1 MFRLSI
7 TFLLLCSAISCS
19 KSTQQASAPLAEF
32 TVELNRKNFKE
43 WFAQCYP
50 SHDELKWRLLGWEQH
65 TAPGFRLAKASRK
78 PLMLWLE
85 DGHPLGGTSDHGRE
99 LRDTFGDLDLVP
111 VLGKYV
117 IAADDFNRAPK
128 IIDSAQGELIVFTPG
143 GEIIGR
149 TSATDVPAVVEFLT
163 TGLDSFAS
171 MSAEES
177 GATISEDL
185 LSGASRTE
193 DDFPDE
199 GLSLEVFTR
208 AVNSLDINTI
218 KRNPWNKD
226 YIWFNSDEIKRFV
239 KPIKISGKKSL
250 ATDLLGRIID
260 HGLLPPYVG
269 APSSWDHE
277 NTLESELIFSCN
289 SIIKSRSTY
298 LISGSA
304 HYEQDGK
311 VLNVQMRGTAMYD
324 DSRDQF
330 GLLEIIA
337 LAEYVDGNNA
347 PQLFTTALRKVTSID
362 GWHRVPPKALSDYA
376 DAYYSVSGS
385 GNPNK

>member
-1 MFRLSI
+1 
-7 TFLLLCSAISCS
+7 
-19 KSTQQASAPLAEF
+19 
-32 TVELNRKNFKE
+32 
-43 WFAQCYP
+43 
-50 SHDELKWRLLGWEQH
+50 
-65 TAPGFRLAKASRK
+65 
-78 PLMLWLE
+78 
-85 DGHPLGGTSDHGRE
+85 
-99 LRDTFGDLDLVP
+99 
-111 VLGKYV
+111 
-117 IAADDFNRAPK
+117 
-128 IIDSAQGELIVFTPG
+128 VFTPG
-143 GEIIGR
+143 GKIIGR

-177 GATISEDL
+177 GATISEDWL
-185 LSGASRTE
+185 GGASRTE

-208 AVNSLDINTI
+208 AANSLDINTI

-226 YIWFNSDEIKRFV
+226 YIWFNSEEIKRFV

-330 GLLEIIA
+330 GLLEIVA
-337 LAEYVDGNNA
+337 LAEYIDGNNA
-347 PQLFTTALRKVTSID
+347 PQLFTTALRKVTSVD
-362 GWHRVPPKALSDYA
+362 DWNRVPPKALSDYA

>member
-1 MFRLSI
+1 MSRLSI
-7 TFLLLCSAISCS
+7 TFLLLCATISCS
-19 KSTQQASAPLAEF
+19 ESSQQAPAPLAEF
-32 TVELNRKNFKE
+32 TVDLNRKNFKE

-50 SHDELKWRLLGWEQH
+50 SHEELQWRLLGWEQH
-65 TAPGFRLAKASRK
+65 TAPGFKFSKIGRK

-85 DGHPLGGTSDHGRE
+85 DGHPMGATSAHGRE
-99 LRDTFGDLDLVP
+99 LRATFGDSDLVP
-111 VLGKYV
+111 IIGKYV

-143 GEIIGR
+143 GKIVGR
-149 TSATDVPAVVEFLT
+149 TSATDVPTVVEFLT
-163 TGLDSFAS
+163 TSLDSFSGMGAD
-171 MSAEES
+171 ES
-177 GATISEDL
+177 DATISEDL
-185 LSGASRTE
+185 LNGASHTE

-199 GLSLEVFTR
+199 GLCLEVFTR
-208 AVNSLDINTI
+208 AANSLDLDTVQ
-218 KRNPWNKD
+218 RNPWNKD

-239 KPIKISGKKSL
+239 KPIKISGKNSL
-250 ATDLLGRIID
+250 AADLLDRIIN

-269 APSSWDHE
+269 APSSWNHE
-277 NTLESELIFSCN
+277 SILKSELVFTCN

-304 HYEQDGK
+304 HCEQDGK
-311 VLNVQMRGTAMYD
+311 VLNVQMQGTAMYD

-330 GLLEIIA
+330 GLLEIVA
-337 LAEYVDGNNA
+337 LAEYIDGNNA
-347 PQLFTTALRKVTSID
+347 PQLFTTALRKVTSVD
-362 GWHRVPPKALSDYA
+362 DWNRVPPKALSDYA

>member
-1 MFRLSI
+1 MLRLNI
-7 TFLLLCSAISCS
+7 TFLLLSSAISCS
-19 KSTQQASAPLAEF
+19 ESAQQASAPLAEF
-32 TVELNRKNFKE
+32 TVELDRKNFKE

-50 SHDELKWRLLGWEQH
+50 SHDELKWRLLGWQQH
-65 TAPGFRLAKASRK
+65 TAPGFRLAKVSRK

-111 VLGKYV
+111 ILGKYV

-128 IIDSAQGELIVFTPG
+128 IVDSTQGELIVFTPG
-143 GEIIGR
+143 GKIVGR

-171 MSAEES
+171 MSSEDS

-199 GLSLEVFTR
+199 GLALEVFTR
-208 AVNSLDINTI
+208 PANSLDINII
-218 KRNPWNKD
+218 KRNPWKKD

-239 KPIKISGKKSL
+239 KPIKISSKKSL

-277 NTLESELIFSCN
+277 NALESELIFSCS
-289 SIIKSRSTY
+289 SIIKNRSTY

-324 DSRDQF
+324 DSRNQF

-337 LAEYVDGNNA
+337 LAEYVNGNNA

-362 GWHRVPPKALSDYA
+362 GWHRVPPKALSDYD